1 MYNSQ
6 IISCNNLSV
15 NWHHDTFK
23 QLISFCLILVL
34 IWSTVLAQSE
44 IDSDPYQ
51 KPSQSLNNNHMDLK
65 PSPDQTRPQ
74 YDAPNNVEDRHHS
87 HGHGIG
93 EELDEEHMKQ
103 HNSDEFVDFSKLS
116 QGEIAMHHFR
126 QFDLDANG
134 RVDGLEVL
142 KKIQKDARED
152 GNENFNV
159 SDTLVNIVDNAMDQY
174 DENRDGYI
182 HYAEFYKVYKKL

>member
-1 MYNSQ
+1 M
-6 IISCNNLSV
+6 
-15 NWHHDTFK
+15 K
-23 QLISFCLILVL
+23 QLVSFCLVFVL
-34 IWSTVLAQSE
+34 ISSTVFAQSE
-44 IDSDPYQ
+44 IDNNMYQ
-51 KPSQSLNNNHMDLK
+51 IPSQSLNNNQMNLN
-65 PSPDQTRPQ
+65 PSSDHSRPQ
-74 YDAPNNVEDRHHS
+74 YDAPSNVEDVHHT
-87 HGHGIG
+87 HGHSIG
-93 EELDEEHMKQ
+93 EELDEEHRKQ
-103 HNSDEFVDFSKLS
+103 HNSEEYLDFSKLS

-152 GNENFNV
+152 GHENVNV